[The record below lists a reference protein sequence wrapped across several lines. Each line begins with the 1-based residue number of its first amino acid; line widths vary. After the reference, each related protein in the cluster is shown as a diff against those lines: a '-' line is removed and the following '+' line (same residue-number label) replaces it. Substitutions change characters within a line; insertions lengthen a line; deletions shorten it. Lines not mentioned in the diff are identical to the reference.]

1 MTFTGKLVLVFH
13 SRTFSIHMAAEEGER
28 YLFNSSLPFPPAT
41 QTLRH
46 QPGDCCRELT
56 SSHRQQSDSNR
67 EPYIY
72 FCNTYIHIYCI
83 IYILLKLLRKKEN
96 ALIIHSAIETW
107 KYAIIRKFIILSLC
121 PFSKIS
127 HPFDSEPATLLN
139 LQDQR

>member
-1 MTFTGKLVLVFH
+1 MTFTGKLVLVFL
-13 SRTFSIHMAAEEGER
+13 SRTFSIHMTAEEGER
-28 YLFNSSLPFPPAT
+28 YLFNSSLPFLPAT
-41 QTLRH
+41 QVS
-46 QPGDCCRELT
+46 DISWVIT
-56 SSHRQQSDSNR
+56 SAHRQQSDSNR

-83 IYILLKLLRKKEN
+83 INILLKLLRKKEN

>member
-1 MTFTGKLVLVFH
+1 MTFTGKLVLVFL
-13 SRTFSIHMAAEEGER
+13 SRTFSIHMTAEEGER
-28 YLFNSSLPFPPAT
+28 YLFNSSLPFLPAT
-41 QTLRH
+41 QVS
-46 QPGDCCRELT
+46 DISWVIT
-56 SSHRQQSDSNR
+56 STHRQQSDSNR

-107 KYAIIRKFIILSLC
+107 KYAIIRNFIILSLC

>member
-1 MTFTGKLVLVFH
+1 MTFTGKLVLVFL
-13 SRTFSIHMAAEEGER
+13 SRTFSIHMTAEEGER
-28 YLFNSSLPFPPAT
+28 YLFNSSLPFLPAT
-41 QTLRH
+41 QVS
-46 QPGDCCRELT
+46 DISWVIT
-56 SSHRQQSDSNR
+56 SAHRQQSDSNR

-107 KYAIIRKFIILSLC
+107 EYAIIRKFIILSLC

>member
-1 MTFTGKLVLVFH
+1 MTFTGKLVLVFL
-13 SRTFSIHMAAEEGER
+13 SRTFSIHMTAEEGER
-28 YLFNSSLPFPPAT
+28 YLFNSSLPFLPAT
-41 QTLRH
+41 QVS
-46 QPGDCCRELT
+46 DISWVIT
-56 SSHRQQSDSNR
+56 SAHRQQSDSNR